1 MCGDRPVSVL
11 AWAAAAP
18 GKSPEGRLLVFLEV
32 VLLPDG
38 GFGLVVLV
46 GEIGTEAGTEVDMP
60 APESADGRF
69 GIFVVVSPE
78 TAGLTR
84 VFLFSHSS
92 IFGLFYG

>member
-1 MCGDRPVSVL
+1 M
-11 AWAAAAP
+11 
-18 GKSPEGRLLVFLEV
+18 
-32 VLLPDG
+32 
-38 GFGLVVLV
+38 
-46 GEIGTEAGTEVDMP
+46 GEIGTEAGAEVDMP

-92 IFGLFYG
+92 YHWWSDLEEFHDFIQISAGGSGGFIGAVSNGNDCHDGL